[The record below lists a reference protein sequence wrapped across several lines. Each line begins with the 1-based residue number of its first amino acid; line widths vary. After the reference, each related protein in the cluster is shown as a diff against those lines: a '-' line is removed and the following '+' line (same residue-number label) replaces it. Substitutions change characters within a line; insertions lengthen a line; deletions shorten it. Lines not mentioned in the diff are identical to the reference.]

1 MKKTYLSAFFCLLVL
16 ATLFAGC
23 KKKTTVVP
31 VADKIAK
38 AWTARKV
45 DENSTTVYTKG
56 GANNVRPGY
65 SNFRL
70 DLSSKPNAT
79 LVDWDGNRFTG
90 TYTVPSDTRLVLSG
104 LTPQP
109 TGTSGTIEFNISGL
123 NDAGTEVTLTRTAA
137 SQKTGGTINIYTLT
151 NP

>member
-1 MKKTYLSAFFCLLVL
+1 MKKTYLPALFFLLAL
-16 ATLFAGC
+16 TTLFVGC
-23 KKKTTVVP
+23 KKTP
-31 VADKIAK
+31 VIPVSDRIAK

-56 GANNVRPGY
+56 GTNNVRPGY

-70 DLSSKPNAT
+70 DLSSKTSAT
-79 LVDWDGNRFTG
+79 LVDFDGNRFTG
-90 TYTVPSDTRLVLSG
+90 TWSVPTDTRLVLTG

-109 TGTSGTIEFNISGL
+109 TGTNGTIEFTITTLGDN
-123 NDAGTEVTLTRTAA
+123 EVVLTRTAA
-137 SQKTGGTINIYTLT
+137 SQKTGGTINVYTLT

>member
-1 MKKTYLSAFFCLLVL
+1 MKKTYLSALFCLLAL
-16 ATLFAGC
+16 TTLFVGC
-23 KKKTTVVP
+23 KRTPVVP
-31 VADKIAK
+31 VSDKISK

-56 GANNVRPGY
+56 NATNVRPGY

-70 DLSSKPNAT
+70 DLSSKTSAT
-79 LVDWDGNRFTG
+79 YVEWDGNRFTG
-90 TYTVPSDTRLVLSG
+90 TWSVPTDTKLVLSG

-109 TGTSGTIEFNISGL
+109 TGSNGTIEFTITNLS
-123 NDAGTEVTLTRTAA
+123 DSEVVLTRTAA
-137 SQKTGGTINIYTLT
+137 SQKTGGTVNVYTLT

>member
-1 MKKTYLSAFFCLLVL
+1 MKKTYLSALFCVL
-16 ATLFAGC
+16 ALAIFFVGC
-23 KKKTTVVP
+23 KKPVKIAP
-31 VADKIAK
+31 VADRIAK

-56 GANNVRPGY
+56 GSNNVRPGY

-70 DLSSKPNAT
+70 DLSSKTSVT
-79 LVDWDGNRFTG
+79 LVDFDGNRFTG

-109 TGTSGTIEFNISGL
+109 TGTNGTIEFTIGTLS
-123 NDAGTEVTLTRTAA
+123 DTEVVLTRTAA

>member
-1 MKKTYLSAFFCLLVL
+1 MKKTYLSAVLCLLVL
-16 ATLFAGC
+16 ATLFVGC
-23 KKKTTVVP
+23 KKTPIVP
-31 VADKIAK
+31 TADRIAK

-56 GANNVRPGY
+56 GTNNVRPGY

-70 DLSSKPNAT
+70 DLSSKTSAT
-79 LVDWDGNRFTG
+79 LVDFDGNRFTG
-90 TYTVPSDTRLVLSG
+90 TWSATDTKLTLTG
-104 LTPQP
+104 LNPQP
-109 TGTSGTIEFNISGL
+109 TGSNGTIEFNL
-123 NDAGTEVTLTRTAA
+123 VVTSDNEIVLTRTAA

>member
-1 MKKTYLSAFFCLLVL
+1 MKKTYLSAFLCVLVL
-16 ATLFAGC
+16 ATLFVGC
-23 KKKTTVVP
+23 KKPVKIAP
-31 VADKIAK
+31 VADRIAK

-56 GANNVRPGY
+56 VASNVRPGY

-79 LVDWDGNRFTG
+79 LVDWDGNRFNG
-90 TYTVPSDTRLVLSG
+90 TWALSGDTKLILSG

-109 TGTSGTIEFNISGL
+109 TGTNGTIEFNISGL
-123 NDAGTEVTLTRTAA
+123 NDTGTEVVLTRTAA
-137 SQKTGGTINIYTLT
+137 SQKTGGTINVYTLT

>member
-1 MKKTYLSAFFCLLVL
+1 MKKTYLSALFCLLAL
-16 ATLFAGC
+16 ATLFSGC
-23 KKKTTVVP
+23 KKTPVVP
-31 VADKIAK
+31 VSDKIAK

-56 GANNVRPGY
+56 GTNNVRPGY

-70 DLSSKPNAT
+70 DLSSKTSAT
-79 LVDWDGNRFTG
+79 FVDFDGNRFTG
-90 TYTVPSDTRLVLSG
+90 TWSVPSDTRLVLTG

-109 TGTSGTIEFNISGL
+109 TGTNGTIEFTISGL
-123 NDAGTEVTLTRTAA
+123 DDAGTNVTLTRTAA

>member
-1 MKKTYLSAFFCLLVL
+1 MKKTYLSAFFCVLVL
-16 ATLFAGC
+16 ALLFVGC
-23 KKKTTVVP
+23 KPTTKVAP
-31 VADKIAK
+31 VADRIAK

-56 GANNVRPGY
+56 VANNVRPGY

-70 DLSSKPNAT
+70 DLSSKTSAT
-79 LVDWDGNRFTG
+79 LVDFDGNRFTG
-90 TYTVPSDTRLVLSG
+90 TWSVPSDTRLVLTG

-109 TGTSGTIEFNISGL
+109 TGTNGTIEFTIGGL
-123 NDAGTEVTLTRTAA
+123 TDTEVTLTRTAA